1 MGMEQWRWAM
11 GRERR
16 ADAGLSCAFR
26 REGGV
31 GAGLS
36 CADGAMNGGV
46 DAGSML
52 EPHSTT
58 GKKSGMLA

>member
-1 MGMEQWRWAM
+1 MGMEQWCRAM

-26 REGGV
+26 REGRV
-31 GAGLS
+31 DAGLS
-36 CADGAMNGGV
+36 RADGAVKGGV